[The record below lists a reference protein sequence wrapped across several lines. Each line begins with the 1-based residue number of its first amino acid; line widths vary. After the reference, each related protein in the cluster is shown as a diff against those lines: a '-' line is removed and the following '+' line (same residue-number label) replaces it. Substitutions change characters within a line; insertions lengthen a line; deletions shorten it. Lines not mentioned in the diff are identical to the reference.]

1 MPCALLSISIPLL
14 RPHLFAVGGSD
25 AVTRVYDRRF
35 LAPRGASA
43 PLAALLPEG
52 VAADPAGGGVT
63 GVAFSADGAALLA
76 SHLHGPVHLFSLAQP
91 LGLGPSRHAPDAE
104 AVGIPPGAVAVT
116 QLAPREAP
124 GVAAALEAAAAAAE
138 AATHGDLDAAREAV
152 EVALEHI
159 ASADNAAWTS
169 ARVAR
174 VAASRL
180 RLARAEAI
188 LAAAARAGLAAGGF
202 EARRLAQAALADAV
216 SAASMAPREV
226 RSVALKQLIDQT

>member
-1 MPCALLSISIPLL
+1 MCPAARSISLPLL

-35 LAPRGASA
+35 LAPRGAAA

-52 VAADPAGGGVT
+52 TPADPAGGGVT

-91 LGLGPSRHAPDAE
+91 LGLGASRHAPDAE
-104 AVGIPPGAVAVT
+104 AMGTAGDAGAVP
-116 QLAPREAP
+116 QLTPREAP

-138 AATHGDLDAAREAV
+138 AAAHGDLEAAQKAV
-152 EVALEHI
+152 EVALEHV
-159 ASADNAAWTS
+159 ASAEAAVWTS

-226 RSVALKQLIDQT
+226 RPKFCVIAQLV

>member
-1 MPCALLSISIPLL
+1 M
-14 RPHLFAVGGSD
+14 GGSD

-35 LAPRGASA
+35 LAPRGAAA

-63 GVAFSADGAALLA
+63 GVAFSADGTSLLA

-91 LGLGPSRHAPDAE
+91 LGLGASRHAPDAE
-104 AVGIPPGAVAVT
+104 AMDTTGGAAAT

-124 GVAAALEAAAAAAE
+124 GVAAALGAAEAAAE
-138 AATHGDLDAAREAV
+138 AATRGDLEAAREAV
-152 EVALEHI
+152 EVALEHVE
-159 ASADNAAWTS
+159 SAEAAVWTS
-169 ARVAR
+169 ARVAH

-226 RSVALKQLIDQT
+226 RCIYASLLQF